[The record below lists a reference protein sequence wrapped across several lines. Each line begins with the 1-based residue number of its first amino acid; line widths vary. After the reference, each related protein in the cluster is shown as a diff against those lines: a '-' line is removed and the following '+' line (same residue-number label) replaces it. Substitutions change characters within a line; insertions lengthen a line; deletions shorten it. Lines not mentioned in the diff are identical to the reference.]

1 MKTSNLSSDNVK
13 KIVDLDGS
21 IPNPIRCQYSLNN
34 ILLPEVDHH
43 KHLGLWLESSLSWD
57 YHINSICAKAN
68 KVLGLIKR
76 TFGYSNKTGI
86 KTAFKALVIPIL
98 EYACPVWNPYLVKHT
113 KAIEAIQRRASR
125 LICGPDK
132 EYPERL
138 LELKW
143 DSLELR
149 RKYLSL
155 VQMYKI
161 IFGYC
166 DINCHHYFDI
176 IGITRTRSKH
186 EYKIR
191 PKVART
197 NYFKYS
203 FFHRYINDWNSLPS
217 EVMSSPSLQSFKVS
231 LIKYLRS

>member
-1 MKTSNLSSDNVK
+1 M
-13 KIVDLDGS
+13 
-21 IPNPIRCQYSLNN
+21 CQFFHF
-34 ILLPEVDHH
+34 PKDEKQH
-43 KHLGLWLESSLSWD
+43 KG
-57 YHINSICAKAN
+57 N
-68 KVLGLIKR
+68 
-76 TFGYSNKTGI
+76 
-86 KTAFKALVIPIL
+86 
-98 EYACPVWNPYLVKHT
+98 
-113 KAIEAIQRRASR
+113 RRQ
-125 LICGPDK
+125 
-132 EYPERL
+132 
-138 LELKW
+138 
-143 DSLELR
+143 
-149 RKYLSL
+149 YLSL

-203 FFHRYINDWNSLPS
+203 FFNRYINDWNCLPS

>member
-1 MKTSNLSSDNVK
+1 M
-13 KIVDLDGS
+13 
-21 IPNPIRCQYSLNN
+21 
-34 ILLPEVDHH
+34 
-43 KHLGLWLESSLSWD
+43 
-57 YHINSICAKAN
+57 
-68 KVLGLIKR
+68 
-76 TFGYSNKTGI
+76 
-86 KTAFKALVIPIL
+86 
-98 EYACPVWNPYLVKHT
+98 
-113 KAIEAIQRRASR
+113 
-125 LICGPDK
+125 CGPDK

-149 RKYLSL
+149 RQYLSL

-191 PKVART
+191 PKVACT

-203 FFHRYINDWNSLPS
+203 FFNRYIFNDWNCFPS
-217 EVMSSPSLQSFKVS
+217 EVISSPSLQSFKFS
-231 LIKYLRS
+231 LIKCLRS

>member
-1 MKTSNLSSDNVK
+1 MAKL
-13 KIVDLDGS
+13 LQS
-21 IPNPIRCQYSLNN
+21 IDVNKASGPHN
-34 ILLPEVDHH
+34 IPP
-43 KHLGLWLESSLSWD
+43 
-57 YHINSICAKAN
+57 
-68 KVLGLIKR
+68 R
-76 TFGYSNKTGI
+76 
-86 KTAFKALVIPIL
+86 IL
-98 EYACPVWNPYLVKHT
+98 EECAMELALPLTNYFNFTL
-113 KAIEAIQRRASR
+113 SR
-125 LICGPDK
+125 GNIPTNWK
-132 EYPERL
+132 VANVVPIF
-138 LELKW
+138 K
-143 DSLELR
+143 SLELR

-186 EYKIR
+186 EYKIG

-203 FFHRYINDWNSLPS
+203 FFHRHINDWNSLPS

>member
-1 MKTSNLSSDNVK
+1 M
-13 KIVDLDGS
+13 
-21 IPNPIRCQYSLNN
+21 NN

-43 KHLGLWLESSLSWD
+43 FGWSRLYHGIITLIQFVLTLTRCWAWLKGHLVFQTRLVSRQLSF
-57 YHINSICAKAN
+57 N
-68 KVLGLIKR
+68 
-76 TFGYSNKTGI
+76 
-86 KTAFKALVIPIL
+86 ALVIPIL
-98 EYACPVWNPYLVKHT
+98 EYACPVWNTYLGKHT
-113 KAIEAIQRRASR
+113 KTIEKIQRRASR
-125 LICGPDK
+125 LIWGSDK

-143 DSLELR
+143 ESSELR

-191 PKVART
+191 PKVTRA

-203 FFHRYINDWNSLPS
+203 FFYRYINDWNSLPS
-217 EVMSSPSLQSFKVS
+217 NVMSSPSLQSFKVS
-231 LIKYLRS
+231 LIKYFRS